1 MDTLKGKPRMTERI
15 LHARDFFACLLAAAT
30 GMALYFQAPFPE
42 SNLFL
47 GVMALRARHAFLFFK
62 YTYTLFLY
70 TTPYIAYS
78 ILLSGVFIFV
88 FKAGTKAKAGRLPLY
103 AEPGQRAE
111 LSLVVGE
118 VHHPRKPIPSET
130 PHWLVIPER
139 GLFTGIAIF
148 GAVGSGKT
156 ASAMYPFAEQILAYR
171 AEDPGKR
178 IGGLVLEVKGDFCHR
193 VREILTRH
201 GRASDYVEISL
212 ESEYRYNPLHNDL
225 DAYALAYNIA
235 SLLNNLFGR
244 GKEPF
249 WQQAYTN
256 LVKFIILLHK
266 VAFDYVTLF
275 DVYECAI
282 NPDLLESKIKE
293 ARRRL
298 TQADYALLEEEAYL
312 KHPRDLEPFH
322 FRLDQESNLY
332 RAPLTPGLLAVL
344 NEKQVPW
351 ADASCK
357 DSVAVQ
363 KQAQLEAVERW
374 FFQDWKRIEPK
385 LRTSIVEGIS
395 VFLSL
400 FDDNPDV
407 KRTFCPPAEC
417 YDPQAN
423 ADFKFGRPVP
433 SFAWLIESGSLCS
446 LNFPI
451 AMNAGL
457 AKALGVMLKLDF
469 ERAVLNRV
477 PVMEKKPEAYFR
489 QVLFLCD
496 EYQHFATVGESE
508 PTGDEKFFSLS
519 RQPKCIPII
528 ATQSISS
535 LKSALPGE
543 SWRTLLQTFRTK
555 IFLSLSDDFSARIA
569 SELCGREDKLK
580 ASYNLSESGHDANV
594 SFLTGKALSHKAN
607 ITASKSYSPHHDL
620 RFDTKTFMEL
630 RNAQSVTIAYDGT
643 NPMSPVFCYLKP
655 YYNDVNKSFFLQL
668 ADGEL

>member
-1 MDTLKGKPRMTERI
+1 MIQRI
-15 LHARDFFACLLAAAT
+15 LHARHFFACLLAAGT
-30 GMALYFQAPFPE
+30 GMALYFRAPFPE

-47 GVMALRARHAFLFFK
+47 QVMALRAHSAFLFFR
-62 YTYTLFLY
+62 YSYTLSLY

-78 ILLSGVFIFV
+78 IVLSGVYIFAL
-88 FKAGTKAKAGRLPLY
+88 KAGTKIRAGRLPLY
-103 AEPGQRAE
+103 SDPRKRTE

-118 VHHPRKPIPSET
+118 VHEARKQIPSET

-139 GLFTGIAIF
+139 GLFTGIAIV

-171 AEDPGKR
+171 AEDPDRR
-178 IGGLVLEVKGDFCHR
+178 IGGLILEVKGDFCAR
-193 VREILTRH
+193 VREILARH
-201 GRASDYVEISL
+201 GRAGDYVEISL
-212 ESEYRYNPLHNDL
+212 ASEYRYNPLHNDL

-282 NPDLLESKIKE
+282 NPDLLESRIKE
-293 ARRRL
+293 AQRRL
-298 TQADYALLEEEAYL
+298 IEADSALLWEEEYL
-312 KHPRDLEPFH
+312 KYPRELDPFH
-322 FRLDQESNLY
+322 FRLDAESNRY
-332 RAPLTPGLLAVL
+332 RAPLTPGLVAVL
-344 NEKQVPW
+344 KEKHVQWEAENASRKNPVP
-351 ADASCK
+351 A
-357 DSVAVQ
+357 Q
-363 KQAQLEAVERW
+363 KKAQLEAVERW
-374 FFQDWKRIEPK
+374 FFNDWRRIEPK

-423 ADFKFGRPVP
+423 ADFKFGRPLP
-433 SFAWLIESGSLCS
+433 SLTWLIEKGNLCS

-477 PVMEKKPEAYFR
+477 P
-489 QVLFLCD
+489 
-496 EYQHFATVGESE
+496 
-508 PTGDEKFFSLS
+508 
-519 RQPKCIPII
+519 I
-528 ATQSISS
+528 
-535 LKSALPGE
+535 
-543 SWRTLLQTFRTK
+543 
-555 IFLSLSDDFSARIA
+555 
-569 SELCGREDKLK
+569 
-580 ASYNLSESGHDANV
+580 
-594 SFLTGKALSHKAN
+594 
-607 ITASKSYSPHHDL
+607 
-620 RFDTKTFMEL
+620 
-630 RNAQSVTIAYDGT
+630 
-643 NPMSPVFCYLKP
+643 
-655 YYNDVNKSFFLQL
+655 
-668 ADGEL
+668 DGEKSGKLLPAGAVSLR

>member
-1 MDTLKGKPRMTERI
+1 MIQRVLY
-15 LHARDFFACLLAAAT
+15 ARHFLACILAAAT
-30 GMALYFQAPFPE
+30 GMALYFRTPFPDA
-42 SNLFL
+42 NLFL
-47 GVMALRARHAFLFFK
+47 QVIAIRSPSAFLFLK
-62 YTYTLFLY
+62 YSYTLFLY
-70 TTPYIAYS
+70 TTPYIGYS
-78 ILLSGVFIFV
+78 ILLSGIYIFAL
-88 FKAGTKAKAGRLPLY
+88 KASSTVRAGRLPVY
-103 AEPGQRAE
+103 RDPRRRTD

-118 VHHPRKPIPSET
+118 LHHPQKQTPSET
-130 PHWLVIPER
+130 PRWLVIPER
-139 GLFTGIAIF
+139 GLFTGIAIV

-156 ASAMYPFAEQILAYR
+156 AACMYPFAEQILAYC
-171 AEDPGKR
+171 AEDPDRR
-178 IGGLVLEVKGDFCHR
+178 IGGLILEVKGDFCGK
-193 VREILTRH
+193 VEEILRRY
-201 GRASDYVEISL
+201 GRSGDYVEISL
-212 ESEYRYNPLHNDL
+212 ASEYRYNPLHNDL

-282 NPDLLESKIKE
+282 NQDLLESRIKE
-293 ARRRL
+293 AARRL
-298 TQADYALLEEEAYL
+298 ILTDSALLSEEEYL
-312 KHPRDLEPFH
+312 KHPRDLDPFE
-322 FRLDQESNLY
+322 FRLEKGSNRY
-332 RAPLTPGLLAVL
+332 RAPLTPDLAAVL
-344 NEKQVPW
+344 KAKHVRWEAEN
-351 ADASCK
+351 ASRK
-357 DSVAVQ
+357 NPVSAR
-363 KQAQLEAVERW
+363 KKAQLEAVERW
-374 FFQDWKRIEPK
+374 FFHDWRRIEPK

-417 YDPQAN
+417 FDPQAN
-423 ADFKFGRPVP
+423 ADFKFGRPLP
-433 SFAWLIESGSLCS
+433 SLSWLAEHGRVCA

-477 PVMEKKPEAYFR
+477 PLMEKHPASYFR

-569 SELCGREDKLK
+569 SDLCGREDRLK

-594 SFLTGKALSHKAN
+594 SFLTGKSLAHSTN

-630 RNAQSVTIAYDGT
+630 RNAQSITMAYDGT
-643 NPMSPVFCYLKP
+643 NPMPPMYCYLKP
-655 YYNDVNKSFFLQL
+655 YYNDVNKSYFRQL

>member
-1 MDTLKGKPRMTERI
+1 MIRQL
-15 LHARDFFACLLAAAT
+15 LYARHFVACGLAAAT
-30 GMALYFQAPFPE
+30 GLVLYFRVPFPE

-47 GVMALRARHAFLFFK
+47 QIMALRAHYAFLFLKFS
-62 YTYTLFLY
+62 YTLFLY
-70 TTPYIAYS
+70 TTPYIAYAMV
-78 ILLSGVFIFV
+78 LSGIYIFAL
-88 FKAGTKAKAGRLPLY
+88 KTERKIRSGTLPPY
-103 AEPGQRAE
+103 SDPRRRTE
-111 LSLVVGE
+111 LSLVLGE
-118 VHHPRKPIPSET
+118 LHHPRKPIPSET
-130 PHWLVIPER
+130 PQWLTIPER
-139 GLFTGIAIF
+139 GLFTGIAIV

-156 ASAMYPFAEQILAYR
+156 ASCMYPFAEQILGYR
-171 AEDPGKR
+171 ADDPER
-178 IGGLVLEVKGDFCHR
+178 RVGGLVLEVKGDFCAR
-193 VREILTRH
+193 VHEILDRH
-201 GRASDYVEISL
+201 GRSSDYVEISL
-212 ESEYRYNPLHNDL
+212 ESEYRYNPLHNNL
-225 DAYALAYNIA
+225 DAYALAYSIA

-282 NPDLLESKIKE
+282 NPRLLESRIQE
-293 ARRRL
+293 AQRRL
-298 TQADYALLEEEAYL
+298 IEADSVLLLEEEYL
-312 KHPRDLEPFH
+312 KFPRDFDPFG
-322 FRLDQESNLY
+322 FRLDTETHLY
-332 RAPLTPGLLAVL
+332 RAPLTPGLAAVL
-344 NEKQVPW
+344 KDKPVQWEAENASRQNPVPIEK
-351 ADASCK
+351 K
-357 DSVAVQ
+357 M
-363 KQAQLEAVERW
+363 QLEAVERW
-374 FFQDWKRIEPK
+374 FVNDWSRIEPK

-400 FDDNPDV
+400 FDDNPAV

-423 ADFKFGRPVP
+423 ADCKFGKPLP
-433 SFAWLIESGSLCS
+433 SLAWLIEKGSLCC
-446 LNFPI
+446 LNFPV
-451 AMNAGL
+451 AMNPGL

-469 ERAVLNRV
+469 ERAVVNRV
-477 PVMEKKPEAYFR
+477 PLMEKNPGQHFR

-508 PTGDEKFFSLS
+508 PTGDERFFSLS

-528 ATQSISS
+528 ATQSLSS

-555 IFLSLSDDFSARIA
+555 IFLCLSDDFSARIA
-569 SELCGREDKLK
+569 SELCGREDRLK

-607 ITASKSYSPHHDL
+607 LTASKTYSPHHDL
-620 RFDTKTFMEL
+620 RFDPKIFMEL

-643 NPMSPVFCYLKP
+643 NPMTPSFCYLKP
-655 YYNDVNKSFFLQL
+655 YYNDVNKSYFRQL
-668 ADGEL
+668 TDGEL

>member
-1 MDTLKGKPRMTERI
+1 MA
-15 LHARDFFACLLAAAT
+15 ARSSVAFF
-30 GMALYFQAPFPE
+30 
-42 SNLFL
+42 
-47 GVMALRARHAFLFFK
+47 FFK
-62 YTYTLFLY
+62 YSYTLFLY

-78 ILLSGVFIFV
+78 FLLSAIYIFALRATR
-88 FKAGTKAKAGRLPLY
+88 KARLGKLPAYPLP
-103 AEPGQRAE
+103 AERSE

-118 VHHPRKPIPSET
+118 LHDARTQRPSET
-130 PHWLVIPER
+130 PRWLVIPER
-139 GLFTGIAIF
+139 GLFTGIAIV

-156 ASAMYPFAEQILAYR
+156 AACMYPFAEQILAYQASDR
-171 AEDPGKR
+171 ERR
-178 IGGLVLEVKGDFCHR
+178 IGGLILEVKGDFCAK
-193 VREILTRH
+193 VREILERH
-201 GRASDYVEISL
+201 HRAEDYVEVSL
-212 ESEYRYNPLHNDL
+212 ASAYRYNPLHNDL

-235 SLLNNLFGR
+235 ALLNNLFGR

-282 NPDLLESKIKE
+282 NPDLLEKRIKE
-293 ARRRL
+293 AEQRWPP
-298 TQADYALLEEEAYL
+298 TGAALLEQDKYL
-312 KHPRDLEPFH
+312 EHPKELAPFG
-322 FRLDQESNLY
+322 FRLDTKSNRY
-332 RAPLTPGLLAVL
+332 RAPLSPDLAALLKA
-344 NEKQVPW
+344 KGVPW
-351 ADASCK
+351 EAENAAGENPRLAHK
-357 DSVAVQ
+357 R
-363 KQAQLEAVERW
+363 AQLEAVRRW
-374 FFQDWKRIEPK
+374 FFHDWRRIEPK

-417 YDPQAN
+417 YDPRVN
-423 ADFKFGRPVP
+423 LDFALGKPLPSFGR
-433 SFAWLIESGSLCS
+433 LIDSGSVCA

-451 AMNAGL
+451 GVNPGL
-457 AKALGVMLKLDF
+457 AKAIGVMMKLDF
-469 ERAVLNRV
+469 ERAVLNRI
-477 PVMEKKPEAYFR
+477 PLMEENPGSYFR

-555 IFLSLSDDFSARIA
+555 IFLAISDDFSARTA
-569 SELCGREDKLK
+569 SELCGREDCLK
-580 ASYNLSESGHDANV
+580 ASYNLSESGHDAQV
-594 SFLTGKALSHKAN
+594 SLLTGKTMSHKAN

-620 RFDTKTFMEL
+620 RFDVKDFMEL
-630 RNAQSVTIAYDGT
+630 RNAQSITMAYDGT
-643 NPMSPVFCYLKP
+643 NPLPPTFCYLKP
-655 YYNDVNKSFFLQL
+655 YYNDFNKSYFEQL
-668 ADGEL
+668 KDGEL

>member
-1 MDTLKGKPRMTERI
+1 MIQRI
-15 LHARDFFACLLAAAT
+15 LHARHFFACLLAAAT
-30 GMALYFQAPFPE
+30 GMALYFRAPFPE

-47 GVMALRARHAFLFFK
+47 QVMALRAHYAFLFFK

-70 TTPYIAYS
+70 TTPYIAY
-78 ILLSGVFIFV
+78 LMVLSGVYIFAL
-88 FKAGTKAKAGRLPLY
+88 KARSKIRAGRLPLY
-103 AEPGQRAE
+103 ADPRTRTE
-111 LSLVVGE
+111 LSLVLGE
-118 VHHPRKPIPSET
+118 VHHPRKQIPSET

-139 GLFTGIAIF
+139 GLFTGIAIV

-171 AEDPGKR
+171 AEDPDRR
-178 IGGLVLEVKGDFCHR
+178 IGGLILEVKGDFCGR

-201 GRASDYVEISL
+201 GRADDYVEISL
-212 ESEYRYNPLHNDL
+212 TSEYRYNPLHNDL

-282 NPDLLESKIKE
+282 NPDLLENRIRE
-293 ARRRL
+293 AQRRL
-298 TQADYALLEEEAYL
+298 IEADSALLWEEEYL
-312 KHPRDLEPFH
+312 KYPRDLDPFQ
-322 FRLDQESNLY
+322 FRLDKESNRF
-332 RAPLTPGLLAVL
+332 RAPLTPGLFAVFK
-344 NEKQVPW
+344 EKHVQWEAENASRNDPVP
-351 ADASCK
+351 A
-357 DSVAVQ
+357 Q
-363 KQAQLEAVERW
+363 KKAQLEAVERW
-374 FFQDWKRIEPK
+374 FFNDWKRIEPK

-423 ADFKFGRPVP
+423 ADFKFGKPLP
-433 SFAWLIESGSLCS
+433 SLAWLIEKGNLCS

-477 PVMEKKPEAYFR
+477 PVMEKNPESYFR

-569 SELCGREDKLK
+569 SELCGREDRLK

-643 NPMSPVFCYLKP
+643 NPMPRMYCYLKP
-655 YYNDVNKSFFLQL
+655 YYNDVNKSYFRQL

>member
-1 MDTLKGKPRMTERI
+1 MIQRM
-15 LHARDFFACLLAAAT
+15 LHARQFVACLLAATT
-30 GMALYFQAPFPE
+30 GIALYFRAPFPE

-47 GVMALRARHAFLFFK
+47 QLMALRAHYPFLFFK
-62 YTYTLFLY
+62 YSYTLFLY
-70 TTPYIAYS
+70 STPYIAYS
-78 ILLSGVFIFV
+78 VLLSGVYIFAR
-88 FKAGTKAKAGRLPLY
+88 KAGRKIRAGRLPPY
-103 AEPGQRAE
+103 SDPRTRVG

-118 VHHPRKPIPSET
+118 IHHTRKQIPSEM

-139 GLFTGIAIF
+139 GLFTGIAIV

-156 ASAMYPFAEQILAYR
+156 ASCMYPFAEQILAYC
-171 AEDPGKR
+171 AEDPGRR
-178 IGGLVLEVKGDFCHR
+178 IGGLILEVKGDFCGK
-193 VREILTRH
+193 VREILGRH
-201 GRASDYVEISL
+201 GRAEDYIEISL
-212 ESEYRYNPLHNDL
+212 GSEYRYNPLHNDL

-282 NPDLLESKIKE
+282 NPELLESRIKE
-293 ARRRL
+293 AQRRL
-298 TQADYALLEEEAYL
+298 VEADSALLPEEEYL
-312 KHPRDLEPFH
+312 KYPRELDPFE
-322 FRLDQESNLY
+322 FRLDKESNCY

-344 NEKQVPW
+344 KEKQVQW
-351 ADASCK
+351 EAENASRQNPVSDK
-357 DSVAVQ
+357 
-363 KQAQLEAVERW
+363 KKAQLEAVERW
-374 FFQDWKRIEPK
+374 FFHDWLRIEPK

-423 ADFKFGRPVP
+423 RDFKFGKPLP
-433 SFAWLIESGSLCS
+433 SLASLIESGSLCS

-477 PVMEKKPEAYFR
+477 ALMEKNPDRYFR

-555 IFLSLSDDFSARIA
+555 IFLSLSDDFSARFA
-569 SELCGREDKLK
+569 SELCGREDRLK

-594 SFLTGKALSHKAN
+594 SFLTGKTLSHKAN
-607 ITASKSYSPHHDL
+607 ITASKTYSPHHDL
-620 RFDTKTFMEL
+620 RFDTKAFMEL

-643 NPMSPVFCYLKP
+643 NPMPPTFCYLKP
-655 YYNDVNKSFFLQL
+655 YYNDVNKSYFRQL

>member
-1 MDTLKGKPRMTERI
+1 MQRV
-15 LHARDFFACLLAAAT
+15 LHARHFLACLLAAAT
-30 GMALYFQAPFPE
+30 GMALYFRAPFPE
-42 SNLFL
+42 ANLFL
-47 GVMALRARHAFLFFK
+47 RVMAIRSAYAFLFLK
-62 YTYTLFLY
+62 YSYTLFLY
-70 TTPYIAYS
+70 TTPYIAFS
-78 ILLSGVFIFV
+78 VVLSGVYIFAL
-88 FKAGTKAKAGRLPLY
+88 KAGRKIHVGRLPLY
-103 AEPGQRAE
+103 SDPRKRTE

-118 VHHPRKPIPSET
+118 VHDPRKQVPSET
-130 PHWLVIPER
+130 PRWLALPER
-139 GLFTGIAIF
+139 GLFTGIAIV

-156 ASAMYPFAEQILAYR
+156 ASCMYPFAEQILAYR
-171 AEDPGKR
+171 ASDPDRR
-178 IGGLVLEVKGDFCHR
+178 IGGLILEVKGDFCAR
-193 VREILTRH
+193 VREILARYE
-201 GRASDYVEISL
+201 RSEDYVEISL
-212 ESEYRYNPLHNDL
+212 QSPYRYNPLHNDL

-282 NPDLLESKIKE
+282 NPDLLESRIKE
-293 ARRRL
+293 AERRL
-298 TQADYALLEEEAYL
+298 IEVDSVLLWEEEYL
-312 KHPRDLEPFH
+312 KHPRDLAPFQ
-322 FRLDQESNLY
+322 FRLDQESNRY
-332 RAPLTPGLLAVL
+332 RAPLTPGLAAVL
-344 NEKQVPW
+344 KDKSLQWEAENASRKNPVPAEK
-351 ADASCK
+351 K
-357 DSVAVQ
+357 E
-363 KQAQLEAVERW
+363 QLEAVRRW
-374 FFQDWKRIEPK
+374 FFHDWKRIEPK

-400 FDDNPDV
+400 FDDNPAV

-423 ADFKFGRPVP
+423 ADFKFGKPLP
-433 SFAWLIESGSLCS
+433 SLAWLIESGSLCC

-477 PVMEKKPEAYFR
+477 PVMEKNPESYFR

-569 SELCGREDKLK
+569 SELCGREDRLK
-580 ASYNLSESGHDANV
+580 ASYNLSESGHDARV
-594 SFLTGKALSHKAN
+594 SLLTGKALSHTAN

-643 NPMSPVFCYLKP
+643 NPMPPMFCYLKP
-655 YYNDVNKSFFLQL
+655 YYNDVNKSYFRQL

>member
-1 MDTLKGKPRMTERI
+1 MIQRI
-15 LHARDFFACLLAAAT
+15 LHSRHFLACLLSAAT
-30 GMALYFQAPFPE
+30 GMALYFRAPFPE
-42 SNLFL
+42 DNIFL
-47 GVMALRARHAFLFFK
+47 RVMAIRSPSAFLFLK
-62 YTYTLFLY
+62 YSYTLFLY
-70 TTPYIAYS
+70 TTPYLVYS
-78 ILLSGVFIFV
+78 ILLSGVYIFAL
-88 FKAGTKAKAGRLPLY
+88 KTGRRIRAGKLPLY
-103 AEPGQRAE
+103 SDPRKRTE

-118 VHHPRKPIPSET
+118 VHHPRKQVPSET
-130 PHWLVIPER
+130 PRWLVIPER
-139 GLFTGIAIF
+139 GLFTGIAIV

-156 ASAMYPFAEQILAYR
+156 ASCMYPFAEQILAYR
-171 AEDPGKR
+171 AQDPDRR
-178 IGGLVLEVKGDFCHR
+178 IGGLILEVKGDFCGK
-193 VREILTRH
+193 VQEILARH
-201 GRASDYVEISL
+201 GRAGDYVEISL

-293 ARRRL
+293 AERRL
-298 TQADYALLEEEAYL
+298 IEADFAMLWEEEYL
-312 KHPRDLEPFH
+312 KHPRYLEPFE
-322 FRLDQESNLY
+322 FRLDKESNRY
-332 RAPLTPGLLAVL
+332 RAPLTPGLVAVL
-344 NEKQVPW
+344 KDRAIQWEAENASRKNPVP
-351 ADASCK
+351 AK
-357 DSVAVQ
+357 
-363 KQAQLEAVERW
+363 KKAQLEAIERW

-423 ADFKFGRPVP
+423 ADFKFGRPLP
-433 SFAWLIESGSLCS
+433 SLSWLVENGRVCA

-477 PVMEKKPEAYFR
+477 PVMEKHPESYFR

-630 RNAQSVTIAYDGT
+630 RNAQSVTMAYDGT
-643 NPMSPVFCYLKP
+643 NPMPPMFCYLKP
-655 YYNDVNKSFFLQL
+655 YFNNVNKSYFRQL